1 MKSVKA
7 FQNSCIPPSQL
18 NLIFQSR
25 TVWRD
30 LSTWLRAYLASKHGG
45 LGDKEAIREKI
56 SEVLLKFSNIL
67 SLIFGESYADEY
79 IALLNNYINTLDLLI
94 DAQIQGDA
102 DAVNKHTKELYE
114 SADQIASFLSKI
126 NPYWVESEW
135 KSLLYQFSEKTID
148 ESTTFQNKEFKENV
162 DVFDRIL
169 NLTSLI
175 GDYYSQGLLN
185 YLNFSSK

>member
-1 MKSVKA
+1 M
-7 FQNSCIPPSQL
+7 
-18 NLIFQSR
+18 
-25 TVWRD
+25 
-30 LSTWLRAYLASKHGG
+30 
-45 LGDKEAIREKI
+45 
-56 SEVLLKFSNIL
+56 
-67 SLIFGESYADEY
+67 
-79 IALLNNYINTLDLLI
+79 
-94 DAQIQGDA
+94 
-102 DAVNKHTKELYE
+102 
-114 SADQIASFLSKI
+114 SKI

-185 YLNFSSK
+185 YLNFSR